1 MKTKITN
8 LRESSPCPFPQRILS
23 YIALRHMWPERKC
36 RNDHWQLRLPALL
49 NILDINI
56 STNDN
61 KVLKIKMLKKAKAMT
76 AHTEAVGT
84 NESFT
89 KRD

>member
-1 MKTKITN
+1 M
-8 LRESSPCPFPQRILS
+8 RILS
-23 YIALRHMWPERKC
+23 YIALRNMWLERKQ

-49 NILDINI
+49 DILDINI

-76 AHTEAVGT
+76 THTKAVGT

-89 KRD
+89 KHD